1 MGFKARL
8 KMKFSLLTKWSLIF
22 LVSLEWLG
30 LLTKLTNLILESLVS
45 MKILGGLIT
54 TTKIFKIL
62 LKKFT
67 ISMKAKN
74 IY

>member
-45 MKILGGLIT
+45 MKILGGLIN